1 MICYSWHSTL
11 NYMIYFSRSLTK
23 LVGEMKKLP
32 GVGEK
37 TALRLAFH
45 LMKSPENCR
54 ALAESLVDVQNS
66 VRFCSVCFGITED
79 DPCPLCTGDRDD
91 GTVCVVEEP
100 QDMLAMERSGAFRG
114 RYHVLHGALS
124 PLSGVMPSNLKIDEL
139 LNRLGEGRVHEV
151 LIATNFSVEG
161 EATALYLTRLIKPLG
176 IRVTRLAYGI
186 PLGSDLEY
194 VDAATVQKAVEGRNE
209 L

>member
-1 MICYSWHSTL
+1 MLH
-11 NYMIYFSRSLTK
+11 FSKSFTRL
-23 LVGEMKKLP
+23 LGELKKLP

-45 LMKSPENCR
+45 LLKSPDI
-54 ALAESLVDVQNS
+54 ASTLAENLLEVTRK

-79 DPCPLCTGDRDD
+79 DPCRLCSGDRDE
-91 GTVCVVEEP
+91 TIICVVEEP
-100 QDMLAMERSGAFRG
+100 QDLLAVERSHAFRG
-114 RYHVLHGALS
+114 RYHVLQGALS
-124 PLSGVMPSNLKIDEL
+124 PLNGVTPAHLRIAEL
-139 LNRLGEGRVHEV
+139 MARLEGGAVREV
-151 LIATNFSVEG
+151 VLATNFSVEG

-176 IRVTRLAYGI
+176 VRVSRLAHGI

-194 VDAATVQKAVEGRNE
+194 VDTATVQRALEGRNE

>member
-1 MICYSWHSTL
+1 MIH
-11 NYMIYFSRSLTK
+11 FSRSLTK
-23 LVGEMKKLP
+23 LIGELKKLP

-45 LMKSPENCR
+45 LMRDPENCC
-54 ALAESLVDVQNS
+54 ALAASLVEIQNS
-66 VRFCSVCFGITED
+66 VRFCSICFGITED
-79 DPCPLCTGDRDD
+79 DPCCICSGDRDD
-91 GTVCVVEEP
+91 ATICVVEEP

-124 PLSGVMPSNLKIDEL
+124 PLGGIMPSNLKIDEL
-139 LNRLGEGRVHEV
+139 MRRLNAGGISEV
-151 LIATNFSVEG
+151 LIATNFTVEG

-176 IRVTRLAYGI
+176 IKLTRLAYGI